1 MSDYNNYPRGTWLEV
16 DLLQL
21 KDNVRIL
28 KDTAG
33 TDILVVVKGNAYGH
47 GLIPCARAAV
57 AAGARML
64 GIATISEGA
73 LLREAGIKTDILRLT
88 AYLPEE
94 IQYMVENDIACIVWT
109 KHQVDVFQKQA
120 EACNKVHN
128 VHLKVDTGMGRVGVF
143 PEHAL
148 EIAQYIVKQPHL
160 YLEGV
165 CSHFH
170 SAEAT
175 PETSEKQMAKFED
188 VLTVLKKHSVKPG
201 LVHLANSRGLLK
213 FKEARYNMVRSGVVT
228 YGLPYADDFALP
240 DGIGPVAQW
249 KARIV
254 SIRQL
259 PKGHVVSYGGQ
270 YTTKRDN
277 EKIAIIPVGYVDGLH
292 RFPPDVNEV
301 LINGRIL
308 KTVGRICMDQT
319 HISIP
324 EDMDVREGDEV
335 VILGTQGGG
344 EITSLDI
351 AQRWGTNKYDVLVGI
366 HERVPRVYKT

>member
-57 AAGARML
+57 AAGARMI

-73 LLREAGIKTDILRLT
+73 LLRKAGVKTDILRLT

-94 IQYMVENDIACIVWT
+94 IQHMVENDIACIAWT
-109 KHQVDVFQKQA
+109 KHQVEVFQKQA

-160 YLEGV
+160 HLEGV

-188 VLTVLKKHSVKPG
+188 VLTVLKKHSVKPE
-201 LVHLANSRGLLK
+201 LIHLANSRGLLK

-240 DGIGPVAQW
+240 EGIGPVAEW

-254 SIRQL
+254 SLRQL

-270 YTTKRDN
+270 YTTKRDS

-292 RFPPDVNEV
+292 RFPRDVNEV

-335 VILGTQGGG
+335 VILGTQGGR